1 MNRKQNS
8 RKKYFSDDL
17 SLLNADYDYFI
28 SGSDMVFSD
37 EFFDD
42 WREEHDE
49 SDIRPEYVWGTT
61 KQEMSFDAYD
71 IVSSACEDILL
82 YETEGDTLKIVET
95 TLTENDLK
103 KAAWI
108 LLEKT
113 NLKKVVYSRP
123 GGMLWIPE
131 DCELSL
137 QKGNGY
143 FNLCLGD

>member
-1 MNRKQNS
+1 MIS
-8 RKKYFSDDL
+8 PDA
-17 SLLNADYDYFI
+17 LNCRPSALMYAKEEGGQTLCVTHPADT
-28 SGSDMVFSD
+28 
-37 EFFDD
+37 
-42 WREEHDE
+42 EE
-49 SDIRPEYVWGTT
+49 
-61 KQEMSFDAYD
+61 
-71 IVSSACEDILL
+71 SSACEDILL